1 MTRAL
6 PEERACPRC
15 ERINIGRDFCV
26 DCGEYLRWE
35 PTVFIAT
42 IDPGPVTTVSRPPS
56 ALRAALVPHVAM
68 TSRPAAQAAIAL
80 SAPGRVDGDGMS
92 HVDASP
98 GSTVVMSA
106 LVRNES
112 NIVDN
117 YDIRVVGIPDEWWT
131 VTPATTYLVPFGT
144 GVGRSEQDVQ
154 VALHPPREPGAEARE
169 WPMQMIAR
177 SRARNR
183 DVATAEAVMVVRP
196 YADLDTT
203 LRPARRSGRR
213 RADYTLRIHNRAN
226 APTDVMLD
234 GVDPESA
241 VAVSFFTVG
250 TAEQTEQ
257 VAQRRGIPA
266 GGGGAN
272 VAIASRLGS
281 GGLTPE
287 YMARM
292 ALFSAVSRGGRLGR
306 RRPRRRRSNL
316 QPIAGL
322 AVAPGERAQ
331 VVVRAT
337 PVRQTIVGRSR
348 VRPFQVMT
356 EPVRAPGTSGE
367 APVVAAVFRQRAWIP
382 WWLMIILPLAIAALV
397 FYLITRPDYTTVP
410 NLTSATGT
418 LAAESALRRADL
430 ALGNTESVP
439 NDTVRA
445 GSVIGQ
451 SPGPGTRVETDT
463 TVTIQIAVSS
473 GKVKVPKIVGLTTA
487 QASTV
492 LTQQGLQLGPALA
505 PPANV
510 ATSRITSQAPIE
522 STLAPQGSPVNP
534 VFGSPT
540 PPKPA
545 PTPTSPRPG
554 GGGRGGGGGGAS
566 PRVPDVVGK
575 PQADAAKQVANDRYV
590 PQIDGAYSDTVDAG
604 KIIRQI
610 PAGNAELT
618 AGGRVQL
625 IVSKGIPEVLFTNT
639 LDIVGIGGARGRP
652 RRAIAATA
660 EAEVH
665 PVTSADGSRLAYRRG
680 PIGNPN
686 PLIGPGQIWIA
697 STADPLSAQPL
708 TDAGHDD
715 RRPAFS
721 PNASTLAFISD
732 RVVPG
737 DPDLCVV
744 SLATAGSPVSCI
756 ADPATKATRP
766 TWSPDGT
773 TILVTAN
780 DPGGQVELL
789 RYTSQTPESANA
801 AAWTSAGFV
810 TDGLHGA
817 ENAGEQV
824 TMAAFSP
831 NGKRLAVAANWGD
844 GIFRVWLVPVNGS
857 VIGSTATRLPRVRA
871 CELAWRPDS
880 AELVIAWRDNSC
892 DGTGQ
897 VIRVDVKN
905 PDTVRLLTQVGQ
917 NSGDPV
923 FGSAP
928 AP

>member
-1 MTRAL
+1 VTPLR

-15 ERINIGRDFCV
+15 ERINLGRDFCV

-35 PTVFIAT
+35 PTMFIPT
-42 IDPGPVTTVSRPPS
+42 IDPGPVTTVARPPA

-68 TSRPAAQAAIAL
+68 ASRPAAQAAIDL
-80 SAPGRVDGDGMS
+80 SAPGRVDGDGTP
-92 HVDASP
+92 HVDAPP
-98 GSTVVMSA
+98 GGTVVMSA

-112 NIVDN
+112 DIVDN
-117 YDIRVVGIPDEWWT
+117 YDIRVAGIPDEWWT
-131 VTPATTYLVPFGT
+131 ATPATTYLVPFGT

-154 VALHPPREPGAEARE
+154 VALHPPREPEAQARE
-169 WPMQMIAR
+169 WPIQVIAR
-177 SRARNR
+177 SRARNL
-183 DVATAEAVMVVRP
+183 DVATAPAVMLVRP
-196 YADLDTT
+196 YADLDST
-203 LRPARRSGRR
+203 LRPAKRSGRR
-213 RADYTLRIHNRAN
+213 RADYTLRVHNRAN
-226 APTDVMLD
+226 AATNVMLD

-241 VAVSFFTVG
+241 LAVSFFTVG
-250 TAEQTEQ
+250 TAEQA
-257 VAQRRGIPA
+257 AQRRGIPA
-266 GGGGAN
+266 GGAGAD

-281 GGLTPE
+281 GSVTPE

-292 ALFSAVSRGGRLGR
+292 ALFSAVSRAGRQGR
-306 RRPRRRRSNL
+306 RRPKRRRSNL

-322 AVAPGERAQ
+322 EIAPGERAQ

-337 PVRQTIVGRSR
+337 PVRQTIVGRTR

-356 EPVRAPGTSGE
+356 EPVRAPGTTGE

-382 WWLMIILPLAIAALV
+382 WWLMLLLPLAVAALV
-397 FYLITRPDYTTVP
+397 IFLLTRPDYTTVP
-410 NLTSATGT
+410 NLTSATST

-430 ALGNTESVP
+430 VLGNTESVP

-451 SPGPGTRVETDT
+451 SPGPGTRVEADT

-522 STLAPQGSPVNP
+522 GTLAPQGSPVSP
-534 VFGSPT
+534 VFGSTT
-540 PPKPA
+540 PPTSRPA
-545 PTPTSPRPG
+545 PRPSG
-554 GGGRGGGGGGAS
+554 GGGGSGGGAS
-566 PRVPDVVGK
+566 PRVPDVLGA
-575 PQADAAKQVANDRYV
+575 PQADAAKQVANAGYV
-590 PQIDGAYSDTVDAG
+590 PQIDGVFSDTVDPG
-604 KIIRQI
+604 TIVRQT
-610 PAGNAELT
+610 PAGNAELK

-625 IVSKGIPEVLFTNT
+625 VVSKGIPEVLFTNN

-665 PVTSADGSRLAYRRG
+665 PVTSADGLRLAYRRG

-708 TDAGHDD
+708 TDPGHDD

-721 PNASTLAFISD
+721 PNGATLAFISD

-737 DPDLCVV
+737 DPDLCFIA
-744 SLATAGSPVSCI
+744 LAAAGSPVSCI

-780 DPGGQVELL
+780 DPVGQVELL

-844 GIFRVWLVPVNGS
+844 GIFRVWLVPVSGS
-857 VIGSTATRLPRVRA
+857 VIGSKATRLPRVRA

-880 AELVIAWRDNSC
+880 AELVVAWRDNSC

-923 FGSAP
+923 FGSVP
-928 AP
+928 AT